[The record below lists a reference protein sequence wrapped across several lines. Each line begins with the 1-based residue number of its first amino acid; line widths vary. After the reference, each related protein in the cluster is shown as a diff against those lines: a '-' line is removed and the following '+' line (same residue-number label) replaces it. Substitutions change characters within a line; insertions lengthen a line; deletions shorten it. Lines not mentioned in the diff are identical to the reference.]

1 MARGKTLQEVLTSIL
16 THEGAI
22 LERREDDC
30 AEIVSPSSLSKMLGI
45 PEHGIL
51 SFSGQTRCEGAI
63 GASYE
68 SELFMAV
75 ENTFAGKGRL
85 ARAIYPP
92 HFPNIEKL
100 SRWVT
105 EKVVLS
111 NAVFR
116 LKSVEH
122 QSLLFL
128 LIFLKYT
135 ALSDE
140 KREGVFPLLV
150 NARNHSVQTVDDQW
164 EDLWTDMKETYQAP
178 GGTNEEMLRTLRA
191 VFSAVSQ
198 VVKEELDPFIKGL
211 EKRLNRDVKR
221 VFEYYE
227 TLKLEAEKA
236 FEKKGLSVRT
246 FSEIEEGPTSSQEE
260 SRRKLTEKLDAIE
273 GERRWKIQDLISQYA
288 MKVTVEPVCLIQI
301 ETHSPV
307 FWIEMRRRL
316 STRLF
321 PLTYNP
327 LLKRIDPLPC
337 EACFYPQGGYF
348 LCDEKLHILCSS
360 CFRKCP
366 HCHKEYCPVCHKND
380 CPRCA
385 NRSTH

>member
-1 MARGKTLQEVLTSIL
+1 MGQGRTLQEVLTGIL

-22 LERREDDC
+22 LERRESEC
-30 AEIVSPSSLSKMLGI
+30 LEFVAPSSLCEILGI

-51 SFSGQTRCEGAI
+51 SFSGQSRCEGAI

-68 SELFMAV
+68 SEFFMAV
-75 ENTFAGKGRL
+75 EKIFAGKGRL
-85 ARAIYPP
+85 ARVVYPS

-100 SRWVT
+100 SKWVT
-105 EKVVLS
+105 EKLILS

-122 QSLLFL
+122 QGIFFLF
-128 LIFLKYT
+128 IFFKYT

-140 KREGVFPLLV
+140 KRQGVFPLLV
-150 NARNHSVQTVDDQW
+150 NVRNLSVQTVDDQW
-164 EDLWTDMKETYQAP
+164 ADLWTDMKEPDPAP
-178 GGTNEEMLRTLRA
+178 GAINEEMLRPLQA
-191 VFSAVSQ
+191 VFSAASQ
-198 VVKEELDPFIKGL
+198 LVKGELAPFIKGL

-227 TLKLEAEKA
+227 TLKREAEKA
-236 FEKKGLSVRT
+236 FQKKALSMRAS
-246 FSEIEEGPTSSQEE
+246 FEREEEPSSPQEE
-260 SRRKLTEKLDAIE
+260 SRQKLTEKLDAIE

-301 ETHSPV
+301 ETQSPI
-307 FWIEMRRRL
+307 FWIEMKRRL

-321 PLTYNP
+321 PVTYNP

-337 EACFYPQGGYF
+337 EACFYPRGGYS
-348 LCDEKLHILCSS
+348 LCDEKLHILCSR
-360 CFRKCP
+360 CFQKCP
-366 HCHKEYCPVCHKND
+366 HCHKEYCPICQKNG
-380 CPRCA
+380 CPKCA
-385 NRSTH
+385 NRIT